1 MRPNLKDIISNLQ
14 KSDVWKI
21 QLTVAINFSSPEKS
35 DEACENI
42 QRVAT

>member
-1 MRPNLKDIISNLQ
+1 MRPNLKDIINNLQ

-21 QLTVAINFSSPEKS
+21 QLTVAINFFSPKKS

-42 QRVAT
+42 QRVVT